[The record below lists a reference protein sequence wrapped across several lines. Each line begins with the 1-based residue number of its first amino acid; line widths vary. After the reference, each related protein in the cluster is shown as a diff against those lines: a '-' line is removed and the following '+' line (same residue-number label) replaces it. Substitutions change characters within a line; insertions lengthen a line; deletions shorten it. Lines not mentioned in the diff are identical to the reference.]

1 MKYVPSHVPEKNVN
15 YMWTTN
21 SFTCEVRIQNKALF
35 GRAPSGSTKAAPPPV
50 ALL

>member
-1 MKYVPSHVPEKNVN
+1 MDKKILFVSLLVKGK
-15 YMWTTN
+15 
-21 SFTCEVRIQNKALF
+21 RIKALF

>member
-21 SFTCEVRIQNKALF
+21 SFTCEVRIQNKRLCLYF
-35 GRAPSGSTKAAPPPV
+35 FH
-50 ALL
+50 LILHYL